1 MASQTSVQHAQPTD
15 MDHHTRRVTRIMQP
29 APLIIPDPEPVP
41 APEDEVLTETAQAYL
56 SYVGYAIPARPA
68 SFGTH
73 FRQPT
78 YATTKGV
85 RPTPPPPGVA

>member
-1 MASQTSVQHAQPTD
+1 
-15 MDHHTRRVTRIMQP
+15 MDSHTRRVTRIMQ
-29 APLIIPDPEPVP
+29 APDAAELKLVVPDPIPD
-41 APEDEVLTETAQAYL
+41 PEDEVLTETAQAYL